1 MNVNNLPDR
10 PLGRSEFEALQEA
23 ESVDT
28 AHDFAAHGGPEGE
41 AILQFVLDV
50 DGDHVALHFDPF
62 AEKWQVV
69 HRSDSF
75 EDAAEALADA
85 RGD

>member
-1 MNVNNLPDR
+1 MNVNSLPDR
-10 PLGRSEFEALQEA
+10 PLGRSEFEALREA

-28 AHDFAAHGGPEGE
+28 AHDFAARGGPEGE

-50 DGDHVALHFDPF
+50 DDDHVALHFDPF
-62 AEKWQVV
+62 EESWRAV
-69 HRSDSF
+69 HRSESF
-75 EDAAEALADA
+75 EAAAQALADA